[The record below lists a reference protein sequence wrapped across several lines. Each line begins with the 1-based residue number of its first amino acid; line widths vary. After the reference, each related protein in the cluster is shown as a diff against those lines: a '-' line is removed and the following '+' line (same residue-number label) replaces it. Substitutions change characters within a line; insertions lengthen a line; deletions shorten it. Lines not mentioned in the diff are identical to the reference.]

1 SQPMDLGVKLGLY
14 DLDTVLA
21 VGTLGDELGLDYF
34 DTSTAIAYAMECFE
48 KGILTERDTGGLRL
62 EWGNQDVI
70 PKLMVM
76 IANGQ
81 GIGDIFAQGLDRI
94 PKIIGKKTEKYMMQA
109 KGMTFPSRDPRSS
122 KGWALMYAVSSRGP
136 CHVRAFIPE
145 SMPDHTW
152 DVAIEKRL
160 QKYKDPKNRILEEG
174 KPEIVYWYENLLA
187 FKNSL
192 EICIFSS
199 DPWMFSESDEHF
211 SIPGMLARFYNATTG
226 RDISEEDVL
235 RIGERI
241 VNVER
246 AFNVR
251 EGLTRKDDTLPERML
266 KEPMPDGFAKGQVV
280 DLEPMLDEYYGF
292 RGWDRS
298 TGFPTRDRLLD
309 LGLEEIADQLGEMG
323 KLA

>member
-1 SQPMDLGVKLGLY
+1 MPLS
-14 DLDTVLA
+14 A
-21 VGTLGDELGLDYF
+21 

-81 GIGDIFAQGLDRI
+81 GIGDILAQGLDRI
-94 PKIIGKKTEKYMMQA
+94 PKIIGKKTEKYMMHA

-211 SIPGMLARFYNATTG
+211 SIPGMY
-226 RDISEEDVL
+226 
-235 RIGERI
+235 
-241 VNVER
+241 
-246 AFNVR
+246 
-251 EGLTRKDDTLPERML
+251 
-266 KEPMPDGFAKGQVV
+266 
-280 DLEPMLDEYYGF
+280 F
-292 RGWDRS
+292 R
-298 TGFPTRDRLLD
+298 
-309 LGLEEIADQLGEMG
+309 
-323 KLA
+323 